1 MSRKNKHGHGGDDSA
16 TFEEK
21 ELEILRETVD
31 LVEKQKGEKII
42 QDPKIQKVI
51 SIVEKFIADKKLV
64 CYGGT
69 AINNILPEDAQF
81 YNKDIELPDYDF
93 YSDNALDCAK
103 ELADIYYKAGYEDVE
118 AKSGVHHGTYKVF
131 VNFTGIADITQ
142 MEPALFKAISREA
155 IIKKNIRY
163 APPDFLRMAMYLELS
178 RPDGDVSRWEKV
190 QKRLTLLNTH
200 YPLKGYDCDK
210 IEYQRGFEGSTSE
223 NTGEIS
229 ASRTRSRSRSK
240 SRSKTAT
247 ATATATASR
256 SVKRGGSGGGSGS
269 VKALKRDAIKNVIR
283 KYHHLGAYMKHLYNS
298 VPSHEEKH
306 GDFTYKLEEDKLTR
320 RYRLVAIYE
329 RFLGKDDEFVLYS
342 MKRTDLDPDASPS
355 KTATASRSRS
365 RSASPSRSATKSASK
380 SAGRSASPSKTAT
393 ASRSRSRSRS
403 ASPSKS
409 ATKSASKSPS
419 RSPAYEMSKSNLSYS
434 SHREKEL
441 AETDV
446 YNIVRRVFIKN
457 KAVFFGGYANILYS
471 RYMPKHQRRIIQKI
485 PDFDVLSEDP
495 RHLCEAVIH
504 ELTAHKYT
512 GVKFTKHA
520 GVGEVISEHYDIRI
534 GDEVIAFLYK
544 PLACHSY
551 NTIRIHG
558 DGGSGGGDNIRIAT
572 IDTMLSF
579 YLAFIYAD
587 RVYYDTN
594 RILCM
599 SQFLFDV
606 QRHNRL
612 KQTGLLKRFS
622 INCYGEQPTLES
634 MRFEKTK
641 KYEELKGKRDS
652 REFEEWFLRY
662 IPYEHAKAAKTGAK
676 GAKGAKGTTKT
687 RKRKTTKE

>member
-1 MSRKNKHGHGGDDSA
+1 MSDLLLRGGARDDANADKKMS
-16 TFEEK
+16 FEEK
-21 ELEILRETVD
+21 ELEILREAVD
-31 LVEKQKGEKII
+31 LVEKRKGAAVIK
-42 QDPKIQKVI
+42 DPKVQEII

-93 YSDNALDCAK
+93 YSDKALDHAK

-142 MEPALFKAISREA
+142 MEPALFKAISRDS
-155 IIKKNIRY
+155 IIKNGISY

-210 IEYQRGFEGSTSE
+210 IEYQRGFEGETAS

-229 ASRTRSRSRSK
+229 ISRKRGATSTRSSSRSRSR
-240 SRSKTAT
+240 TI
-247 ATATATASR
+247 
-256 SVKRGGSGGGSGS
+256 KRGGANNGSA
-269 VKALKRDAIKNVIR
+269 KARKREAIREIMK
-283 KYHHLGAYMKHLYNS
+283 KYKGLDSYMKHLFYG
-298 VPSHEEKH
+298 VRSHEEKI
-306 GDFTYKLEEDKLTR
+306 GDFKYTVEEDKLTR
-320 RYRLVAIYE
+320 RYRLIAAYE
-329 RFLGKDDEFVLYS
+329 RLFGDDDEYVLYS
-342 MKRTDLDPDASPS
+342 MKTRDLD
-355 KTATASRSRS
+355 TEATPTPTPTPNR
-365 RSASPSRSATKSASK
+365 
-380 SAGRSASPSKTAT
+380 
-393 ASRSRSRSRS
+393 SRSRSRSRDREYS
-403 ASPSKS
+403 INKS
-409 ATKSASKSPS
+409 QI
-419 RSPAYEMSKSNLSYS
+419 SYS

-441 AETDV
+441 AETDI
-446 YNIVRRVFIKN
+446 YNIVRDVFIKN
-457 KAVFFGGYANILYS
+457 RAVFFGGYANILYS
-471 RYMPKHQRRIIQKI
+471 RYMPKHQRRIVQKI
-485 PDFDVLSEDP
+485 PDFDILSENP
-495 RHLCEAVIH
+495 RDLCDEVVR

-512 GVKFTKHA
+512 NVKYTKHA
-520 GVGEVISEHYDIRI
+520 GVGEVISEHYDIRV

-551 NTIRIHG
+551 NTIRINSDG
-558 DGGSGGGDNIRIAT
+558 DSRGGRGGRGESIRIAT

-587 RVYYDTN
+587 RVYYDIN

-606 QRHNRL
+606 QQHNRL
-612 KQTGLLKRFS
+612 KQTGLLRRFS
-622 INCYGEQPTLES
+622 INCYGKQPTLES
-634 MRFEKTK
+634 MRFEKTA
-641 KYEELKGKRDS
+641 KYEELKGKRES

-662 IPYEHAKAAKTGAK
+662 VPYENTSLRKNKIAK
-676 GAKGAKGTTKT
+676 KT
-687 RKRKTTKE
+687 RRRNKQNE

>member
-1 MSRKNKHGHGGDDSA
+1 MSRKNKHGHSGDDSA

-142 MEPALFKAISREA
+142 MEPALFKAISRDA
-155 IIKKNIRY
+155 IIKQGIRY

-247 ATATATASR
+247 ASR
-256 SVKRGGSGGGSGS
+256 SVKRGGGGSGSGGDS

-342 MKRTDLDPDASPS
+342 MKRTDLDPDASKSASRSASASPSKSASASPSKTATKSAS
-355 KTATASRSRS
+355 KTATASRS
-365 RSASPSRSATKSASK
+365 A
-380 SAGRSASPSKTAT
+380 SASPSKTAT
-393 ASRSRSRSRS
+393 ASRS
-403 ASPSKS
+403 ASPSKT
-409 ATKSASKSPS
+409 ATKTATRS
-419 RSPAYEMSKSNLSYS
+419 RSPVYEMSKSNLSYS

-504 ELTAHKYT
+504 ELTSHKYT

-558 DGGSGGGDNIRIAT
+558 DGGSGGGGDNIRIAT

-662 IPYEHAKAAKTGAK
+662 IPYEHAKAAKTAKTGAK
-676 GAKGAKGTTKT
+676 SAKKT

>member
-1 MSRKNKHGHGGDDSA
+1 MIVVYHIILGMSHKNKRDDVS
-16 TFEEK
+16 FEDK
-21 ELEILRETVD
+21 ELEILRDAVD
-31 LVEKQKGEKII
+31 LVEKRKGEKII
-42 QDPKIQKVI
+42 QDPKVKDII
-51 SIVEKFIADKKLV
+51 SIVEKFIADKKLI

-93 YSDNALDCAK
+93 YSDNALDHAK

-142 MEPALFKAISREA
+142 MEPALFKAISRDA
-155 IIKKNIRY
+155 IIKKDIRY

-210 IEYQRGFEGSTSE
+210 IEYQRGFDGATAS

-229 ASRTRSRSRSK
+229 ISRTRSNSQTKTKTKSRSNTVSRSRS
-240 SRSKTAT
+240 RTM
-247 ATATATASR
+247 
-256 SVKRGGSGGGSGS
+256 KRGGGRNSDSPMS
-269 VKALKRDAIKNVIR
+269 RDDDDKSAKAHKRDAIRQIIK
-283 KYHHLGAYMKHLYNS
+283 KYHSLDAYMKHLYHDVS
-298 VPSHEEKH
+298 SHEETI
-306 GDFTYKLEEDKLTR
+306 GDFTYSIKEDKVTH
-320 RYRLVAIYE
+320 RYQLIATYE
-329 RFLGKDDEFVLYS
+329 RFFGKDDVFVLHS
-342 MKRTDLDPDASPS
+342 MKARFLDAE
-355 KTATASRSRS
+355 ATPTPTPA
-365 RSASPSRSATKSASK
+365 PTPKSSV
-380 SAGRSASPSKTAT
+380 

-403 ASPSKS
+403 
-409 ATKSASKSPS
+409 
-419 RSPAYEMSKSNLSYS
+419 RSPLSVDKSQVSYK
-434 SHREKEL
+434 SHSEKEL
-441 AETDV
+441 DETDI
-446 YNIVRRVFIKN
+446 YNIVRKVFIKN
-457 KAVFFGGYANILYS
+457 RAVFFGGYANILYS
-471 RYMPKHQRRIIQKI
+471 RYMPKHQRRIVQKI
-485 PDFDVLSEDP
+485 PDFDILSEDP
-495 RHLCEAVIH
+495 RELCEEVVK

-512 GVKFTKHA
+512 GVKYTKHA
-520 GVGEVISEHYDIRI
+520 GIGEVISEHYDIRV

-551 NTIRIHG
+551 NTIRLHG
-558 DGGSGGGDNIRIAT
+558 DGDSGTETIRIAT

-587 RVYYDTN
+587 RVYYDIN

-606 QRHNRL
+606 QQHNRL
-612 KQTGLLKRFS
+612 KQTGLLRRFS
-622 INCYGEQPTLES
+622 INCYGKQPTLES

-641 KYEELKGKRDS
+641 KYEELKGKRGT

-662 IPYEHAKAAKTGAK
+662 IPYEKAK
-676 GAKGAKGTTKT
+676 GLKKTK
-687 RKRKTTKE
+687 KRKQEK

>member
-1 MSRKNKHGHGGDDSA
+1 MPHKHKRRGGHDDDDKMSYD
-16 TFEEK
+16 EK
-21 ELEILRETVD
+21 ELEILREAVD
-31 LVEKQKGEKII
+31 IMEKRKGAQII
-42 QDPKIQKVI
+42 QDPKVKDII
-51 SIVEKFIADKKLV
+51 STVEKFIARKKLV

-93 YSDNALDCAK
+93 YSDNALDDAK

-142 MEPALFKAISREA
+142 MDPTLFKTISRDA
-155 IIKKNIRY
+155 IIKKEIRY

-210 IEYQRGFEGSTSE
+210 IEYQRGFEG

-229 ASRTRSRSRSK
+229 ISKTKSRSRSRS
-240 SRSKTAT
+240 RT
-247 ATATATASR
+247 
-256 SVKRGGSGGGSGS
+256 VKKGGGGGGGRSATRS
-269 VKALKRDAIKNVIR
+269 VKALKRKAISTVIR
-283 KYHHLGAYMKHLYNS
+283 KYHTLGAYLKRLYHA
-298 VPSHEEKH
+298 VPSHEETM
-306 GDFTYKLEEDKLTR
+306 GDFTYKIEEDKLTH
-320 RYRLVAIYE
+320 RYRLIATYE
-329 RFLGKDDEFVLYS
+329 RLLGADDTFVLYS
-342 MKRTDLDPDASPS
+342 MKASDLDASPVMKKS
-355 KTATASRSRS
+355 REASDLD
-365 RSASPSRSATKSASK
+365 ASPAEAESK
-380 SAGRSASPSKTAT
+380 AKEEAK

-403 ASPSKS
+403 PEYSVNTSNVS
-409 ATKSASKSPS
+409 
-419 RSPAYEMSKSNLSYS
+419 YKSN
-434 SHREKEL
+434 REKEL
-441 AETDV
+441 AETDI
-446 YNIVRRVFIKN
+446 YNIVRDVFIKN
-457 KAVFFGGYANILYS
+457 RAVFFGGYANILYS
-471 RYMPKHQRRIIQKI
+471 RYMPKNQRRIVHKI
-485 PDFDVLSEDP
+485 PDFDILSEDP
-495 RHLCEAVIH
+495 RELCEVVVR

-512 GVKFTKHA
+512 DVKYTKHA
-520 GVGEVISEHYDIRI
+520 GIGEVISEHYDIRI

-551 NTIRIHG
+551 NTIRVNG
-558 DGGSGGGDNIRIAT
+558 DGGGGGGGAGAGAGESIRIAT

-587 RVYYDTN
+587 RVYYDVS

-606 QRHNRL
+606 QQHNRL
-612 KQTGLLKRFS
+612 KQTGLLRRFS
-622 INCYGEQPTLES
+622 INCYGKQPTLES
-634 MRFEKTK
+634 MRFEKTE

-662 IPYEHAKAAKTGAK
+662 IPYENGKTSAKAKTGVK
-676 GAKGAKGTTKT
+676 KT
-687 RKRKTTKE
+687 RKRKQT